1 MNNLYVQERLVELKQ
16 REVQQEVEQARLARE
31 AGVSGESLLARA
43 VKVLRKALQ
52 AWKGGSQDPIV
63 METKTYPSNESV

>member
-43 VKVLRKALQ
+43 VKVLRKALP

-63 METKTYPSNESV
+63 METKTYSSNESA

>member
-16 REVQQEVEQARLARE
+16 REVQHEVEQARLARE
-31 AGVSGESLLARA
+31 AGFAGESLLARA
-43 VKVLRKALQ
+43 VQGLRKALQ
-52 AWKGGSQDPIV
+52 ASKGGSQDPIV